1 MPEPPATPV
10 TDPDPVGVRPGVP
23 AGDGLPAGPP
33 DVPTGV
39 RGDRRADL
47 TALAVYAALSGWLF
61 SGLLAGVRLRYLT
74 DSTSDQRLFEYYLTW
89 VAQALRH
96 GHNPLVIP
104 VQNAPDG
111 VNAMGNTIVLALA
124 APLAP
129 VTLWLGAPVSYALA
143 MVLGVTASAW
153 AWYLLFARLLPGA
166 GARFS
171 RLAAGVGGALVSF
184 SPTLVSH
191 ANGHLN
197 MVANFAL
204 PAIIGLTLRLREPDH
219 RLRRAV
225 ALALCAVVQ
234 LLIGAEILLITA
246 LGFGTLLAVYGLL
259 RPDAI
264 RRSWRPVGAGLAIAL
279 AVALPLA
286 AYPLWVQFA
295 GPAHYSGL
303 PFSRFGYADLLSF
316 PSFATRS
323 LAATGPAHYAKGNL
337 TEENGY
343 FGPPLLLLSAALAAW
358 LWRTPLARAAA
369 LTGLLFAVLS
379 LGNRVH
385 VAGHLTALPGP
396 WRLPARLPLLSDI
409 IPSRLAY
416 VTVVMVALL
425 VALGLDRLL
434 AQPAAAQPAQPSAE
448 ATRPPARGWLTGLP
462 PRKWLTGPPARGW
475 LTGVPARKWLAGL
488 VVLAL
493 VPTFPTPL
501 RAGARTTVPAFFS
514 TGAWRSYLPDGA
526 TVVPVP
532 LPRSPNP
539 TWALDW
545 QVAAGMRFRIAGGYF
560 VGPWPA
566 DRYGPAGHGW
576 YDQHPRPTDA
586 LLLGV
591 HPSGPLPTVTTADQ
605 ANAAA
610 DLRWWGASA
619 LVMDPRTAPRPAE
632 LKQLVD
638 QLTGV
643 TGRYVGGVWL
653 WLVPG

>member
-1 MPEPPATPV
+1 VPEPPATPV
-10 TDPDPVGVRPGVP
+10 TDPEPVGVRPGVP
-23 AGDGLPAGPP
+23 AGDGLPAGAP
-33 DVPTGV
+33 DVPTGG

-47 TALAVYAALSGWLF
+47 IALAVYAVLSGWLF
-61 SGLLAGVRLRYLT
+61 SGLLAGVRTRYLT
-74 DSTSDQRLFEYYLTW
+74 NSTSDQRLFEYYLTW

-219 RLRRAV
+219 RVRRSV
-225 ALALCAVVQ
+225 ALGLCAVVQ

-259 RPDAI
+259 RPGAI

-323 LAATGPAHYAKGNL
+323 LAAAGPAHYAKGNL

-358 LWRTPLARAAA
+358 LWRTPLARAAT
-369 LTGLLFAVLS
+369 LTGLLFALLS

-385 VAGHLTALPGP
+385 VGGHATALPGP
-396 WRLPARLPLLSDI
+396 WRLPARLPLLCDI

-425 VALGLDRLL
+425 AALGIDRLL
-434 AQPAAAQPAQPSAE
+434 AQPAAARLAGV
-448 ATRPPARGWLTGLP
+448 PARGWL
-462 PRKWLTGPPARGW
+462 
-475 LTGVPARKWLAGL
+475 AGL
-488 VVLAL
+488 LVVAL
-493 VPTFPTPL
+493 LPVFPTPL
-501 RAGARTTVPAFFS
+501 RTGARTPVPAFFS

-591 HPSGPLPTVTTADQ
+591 HPSGPLPTVTPADQ

-610 DLRWWGASA
+610 DLRFWGASA
-619 LVMDPRTAPRPAE
+619 LVMDPRTAPRPAQ

-643 TGRYVGGVWL
+643 TGRYVDGVWL